1 MTELKVYRFNYQLLK
16 RGYRIPNP
24 SLLIVAH
31 SQKQAIKFF
40 YDFTDRYKKI
50 VIIEDIEEVNYTKN
64 GLSYEDIQRKF
75 EIQNKII
82 YPHKKVSHEGRREH
96 DIEG

>member
-1 MTELKVYRFNYQLLK
+1 MTELKVYKFNYQALK

-24 SLLIVAH
+24 SLLIIAYSH
-31 SQKQAIKFF
+31 KQAVKFF
-40 YDFTDRYKKI
+40 YDYMDKFKKP
-50 VIIEDIEEVNYTKN
+50 VFIEDIEEINYAIK
-64 GLSYEDIQRKF
+64 GLSDDVIKSKF
-75 EIQNKII
+75 EHQNKII